1 MVMVMGMVMV
11 VRAARLYRRG
21 NAGQLHDVP
30 APNGDP
36 CQGLPKP
43 NARVDDSGTCTGS
56 TSAKAQINAV
66 TVK

>member
-1 MVMVMGMVMV
+1 MVMVMV
-11 VRAARLYRRG
+11 VHAARLYRRG
-21 NAGQLHDVP
+21 NASQLHDVP

-43 NARVDDSGTCTGS
+43 NAQGRRQRTCTGS
-56 TSAKAQINAV
+56 TSAKALINAV